1 MDSNKS
7 RNGDTKKA
15 NRDDKQGIV
24 KLEEQVEK
32 VCTCPSRA
40 FSMNF
45 PIASK
50 HMQ

>member
-7 RNGDTKKA
+7 RNADTKKA

-32 VCTCPSRA
+32 VCNYSDL
-40 FSMNF
+40 S
-45 PIASK
+45 
-50 HMQ
+50 